1 MPTTAAIAAIGPN
14 AAVIGAN
21 FAERPAPILAKIDPV
36 VLNIPF
42 EIAPPINLSGFP
54 ISCDATIVPNS
65 VITVLNPVETTA
77 SMLAFSPKYSF
88 SVADKSLSIPPVAVF
103 TPDIKES
110 IKPPNLPP
118 LCA

>member
-1 MPTTAAIAAIGPN
+1 MPANAAAIGP
-14 AAVIGAN
+14 ATATSGAN
-21 FAERPAPILAKIDPV
+21 FVASPAPNLAKTDPA
-36 VLNIPF
+36 LLSIPF

-54 ISCDATIVPNS
+54 ISFDATIVPNR
-65 VITVLNPVETTA
+65 VTTVLNPVETTA
-77 SMLAFSPKYSF
+77 SMLAFSPKYSL

-118 LCA
+118 FCA